1 MAKAKGGTAG
11 REQSFEEA
19 LARLEA
25 IVKELE
31 EAELPLEK
39 SLEVFEEGVRLSRL
53 LHERLNESER
63 KVEVL
68 LKSVDGELT
77 TAPFPGAAGKS
88 AEQAD
93 DAGGDDAGD
102 GGTGQAGLF

>member
-1 MAKAKGGTAG
+1 MAKAKGGAPG

-68 LKSVDGELT
+68 LKGADGDLA
-77 TAPFPGAAGKS
+77 TAPFPGTAGKVG
-88 AEQAD
+88 EQGED
-93 DAGGDDAGD
+93 TEGSDAGD

>member
-1 MAKAKGGTAG
+1 MAKAKGGAPG

-53 LHERLNESER
+53 LHERLSESER

-68 LKSVDGELT
+68 LKGVDGEPA
-77 TAPFPGAAGKS
+77 TAPFPGGAP
-88 AEQAD
+88 Q
-93 DAGGDDAGD
+93 GGDTGGGDAGD
-102 GGTGQAGLF
+102 GGTGQVGLF